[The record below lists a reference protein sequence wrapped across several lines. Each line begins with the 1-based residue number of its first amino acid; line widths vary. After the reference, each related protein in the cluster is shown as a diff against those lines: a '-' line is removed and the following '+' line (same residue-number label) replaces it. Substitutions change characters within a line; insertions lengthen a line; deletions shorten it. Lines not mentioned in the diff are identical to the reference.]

1 MMLLPCHKHHVLLLV
16 EVALVLLM
24 LHASFIEPWYSDA
37 PSALPERIV
46 KNKTACRQT
55 ANT

>member
-1 MMLLPCHKHHVLLLV
+1 VMLLPCHKHHVLLLV